1 MILNYD
7 DLNESYRAVLYRGL
21 FIMLYILNIKKFYL
35 PESVDESLIKRS
47 VSVTI
52 RMQFL
57 GVVLFVTL

>member
-57 GVVLFVTL
+57 GVVLVTL